1 MAVERESGDADSVID
16 RVMGKGIVV
25 EPWARVVLNL
35 TELLRRSLSMD
46 SAEEAQGGAFDSLPP
61 DKTGR
66 DLIKLEAKILVIA
79 LTELLEQLLV
89 QQPDEES
96 SRSAAQLY
104 DLDAVFREIDA
115 KIAEVAAALGLKAED
130 LIHLE
135 IGALSTLVRRKIA
148 GAS

>member
-35 TELLRRSLSMD
+35 TELLRRSLTMD
-46 SAEEAQGGAFDSLPP
+46 SAYEAQAGPFDSLPA

-89 QQPDEES
+89 HQPDEES
-96 SRSAAQLY
+96 SRIAAQLY

-135 IGALSTLVRRKIA
+135 MGALSTLVRRKIA
-148 GAS
+148 GA